1 MVKENTLLRILIVV
15 LSLTSLSALAVWN
28 RTNQDN
34 IKLRSRIET
43 LREEKYKLI
52 DSCENLKTDLFNAQ
66 NEIGIEELVLDSLF
80 TKYPKL
86 QKEHNHIKNES
97 NLFE

>member
-34 IKLRSRIET
+34 IKLRSRNELI
-43 LREEKYKLI
+43 REENYKLI

-66 NEIGIEELVLDSLF
+66 NEVGRYELTINYL
-80 TKYPKL
+80 
-86 QKEHNHIKNES
+86 NEL
-97 NLFE
+97 NPLIHKKIINFKDYQTE